1 MAIENGPSTIHHRDY
16 STLRRWGSFLLIAI
30 LPPILA
36 VMGFVRPPISSDAL
50 FYGYQLKRA
59 GELDGRW
66 WKVGE
71 DPKLGRPYQAELAK
85 HAGLYEGVDLML
97 IAAWPSRHLD
107 PRQTLYFAAY
117 VAIAING
124 WVAGGLTL
132 RATRSCSWAC
142 LAIVLITWNYP
153 TAIRVLGHL
162 HLFKYGWA
170 LLAIDAF
177 WRYLDEPRP
186 GRGAWLGCAV
196 ALAFQGSFYLG
207 FLLILA
213 LGSWWVGCLISRRV
227 GRAHLGATFAAG
239 LALAVAGFAATF
251 PVWTIAR
258 GNFFSDDFFQRI
270 WGQTWYYGSELWQYF
285 VPQSSQSAQLFISQ
299 VGKGLDGYGEG
310 WNFPGYTILLAV
322 GTYLFARLRGWH
334 LWERH
339 GRSLDRMVGLM
350 GVFVVLSLSG
360 GPSYFLFQVPP
371 FSCFRCYGRAG
382 LLALAVGC
390 VAAPLIFQGLLAAL
404 RPRGLRVAA
413 LAGIVALAAVDARH
427 ALSLHNRFLVEGA
440 ERATANPPAWTDW
453 LARQPADVHLAAF
466 ATPPPRYPVL
476 YWWGIDSAGYR
487 LRHGHATLNGCDQ
500 RLLEG
505 DLRLL
510 GASYER
516 MNPVGLRFVVS
527 LGYETLAF
535 DEAYLKAN
543 PWIRSLAW
551 LDWLEEH
558 GGWSIARANR
568 SMPAFE
574 RRSLTQL
581 LAEQPKLPRGRAIEV
596 PPWAAIT
603 GQLQV
608 ERETVVP
615 EDARVAMVWIDAEGK
630 PCTRERTALFQHVYG
645 PSIPAYRTAAPD
657 KPGDY
662 ELVFLDRRRRR
673 LAAIPYRVTTA
684 LRTSRTAPDERLMRG
699 ITFNI
704 VTAEVEAAGHALPLR
719 IAVENT
725 TPLYLQTLVGT
736 PGNCLSVAAHPGLVY
751 PGNGSVTFVL
761 HADADEDTGFRP
773 QDIGF
778 PMPRD
783 LPPHGTIELEIP
795 TDRLARTGRRVRIM
809 ASTNLGSFG
818 RVATA
823 EDADVRLSLV
833 AGPASRLARAEEKG
847 HRAEARRRVA
857 PCPRPTP

>member
-1 MAIENGPSTIHHRDY
+1 M
-16 STLRRWGSFLLIAI
+16 RWGSYLLIAI

-36 VMGFVRPPISSDAL
+36 VVGFVRPPIASDAL

-71 DPKLGRPYQAELAK
+71 DPYLGRPYQAELAK

-107 PRQTLYFAAY
+107 PRQTFYFAAF

-132 RATRSCSWAC
+132 RATRSPVWAC

-153 TAIRVLGHL
+153 TAVRVLAHL

-177 WRYLDEPRP
+177 LRYLDKPRP

-207 FLLILA
+207 FLLLLA
-213 LGSWWVGCLISRRV
+213 LGTWWVGCLISRRV

-251 PVWTIAR
+251 PVWTIAK
-258 GNFFSDDFFQRI
+258 GAFFSDDFFQRT

-285 VPQSSQSAQLFISQ
+285 VPQGSPSAQHFISQ
-299 VGKGLDGYGEG
+299 VGRRLDGYAEG

-322 GTYLFARLRGWH
+322 GIYLFARLRGWR
-334 LWERH
+334 LWEPH

-350 GVFVVLSLSG
+350 GVFVILSLSG

-390 VAAPLIFQGLLAAL
+390 VATPLILQGFIAAL

-413 LAGIVALAAVDARH
+413 LACIVALAAADVRRS
-427 ALSLHNRFLVEGA
+427 LSFHTRSWVEGA
-440 ERATANPPAWTDW
+440 ERALAAPPAWTDW
-453 LARQPADVHLAAF
+453 LARQPSDVQLAAF
-466 ATPPPRYPVL
+466 ATPPPGSSSI
-476 YWWGIDSAGYR
+476 YWWGIESAGYR
-487 LRHGHATLNGCDQ
+487 LRHGHATLNGCDL
-500 RLLEG
+500 RLLDG

-516 MNPVGLRFVVS
+516 MNPAGLRFVVA

-543 PWIRSLAW
+543 PWIRSLTW
-551 LDWLEEH
+551 LDWLEER

-568 SMPAFE
+568 SMPSFE
-574 RRSLTQL
+574 RRSLAEL
-581 LAEQPKLPRGRAIEV
+581 LAEQPKLTREQAIEV
-596 PPWAAIT
+596 PPWVAIT
-603 GQLQV
+603 GQLRV

-615 EDARVAMVWIDAEGK
+615 GEERVVMAWVDANGK
-630 PCTRERTALFQHVYG
+630 PWSNERTALFQHVYG
-645 PSIPAYRTAAPD
+645 PSIPAYRTGAPN

-662 ELVFLDRRRRR
+662 DLVFLDHRRRR
-673 LAAIPYRVTTA
+673 LASIPYRVMPA
-684 LRTSRTAPDERLMRG
+684 LRTSRTAPVGHLG
-699 ITFNI
+699 CGATLNI
-704 VTAEVEAAGHALPLR
+704 AKAEVEAGGRALLR
-719 IAVENT
+719 IAIENT
-725 TPLYLQTLVGT
+725 TPLYLQTLIET
-736 PGNCLSVAAHPGLVY
+736 PGNCLSVGAHPGMVY
-751 PGNGSVTFVL
+751 PGDGSLTLVL
-761 HADADEDTGFRP
+761 HADADEEAGLRP
-773 QDIGF
+773 QDIAF

-783 LPPHGTIELEIP
+783 LPPHGSIVVEIP
-795 TDRLARTGRRVRIM
+795 SDRLAGIGRRVRIM
-809 ASTNLGSFG
+809 ASPNLGSLG
-818 RVATA
+818 RLATA
-823 EDADVRLSLV
+823 ENAEIRLSLIE
-833 AGPASRLARAEEKG
+833 GPAARLAGAEEQER
-847 HRAEARRRVA
+847 RAEARH
-857 PCPRPTP
+857 